1 MRTQAI
7 EKHIDASPKANDS
20 GLLANLKYDL
30 PAGIAVFL
38 IAIPLSLGIALAS
51 GAPLFSGLIAGIIS
65 GVIVAPL
72 SGSSL
77 GISGPT
83 AGLAVIVLNAIQ
95 QLGFNGF
102 LLALV
107 VAGIIQI
114 IMGLTKAGVI
124 AYYFPSSV
132 INGMLSGMG
141 FIIFLKQI
149 PHAIGYDRDYEGDTS
164 FFQPDN
170 YSSFSELA
178 NMLEYSSPTAI
189 MIALI
194 SLAILIVWEQPF
206 MKKYRFFQ
214 LFQGVLIA
222 IFAGVLINHGLEN
235 AYPELALSGSH
246 LVMLPVLQHP
256 SDLLSQLHYPD
267 FSQFGNPAIYMTA
280 LTLAVVASLKTLLS
294 VEAVD
299 KMDPYK
305 RVTSTNRELIA
316 QGIGNACSGL
326 LGGLPLAQV
335 IVRSSIGIQSGARTK
350 ATGIICGVLLL
361 FAVILIPTLLN
372 KIPLASLA
380 SILLVVGY
388 KLTRPKSFKIM
399 YKAGMYHFI
408 PFCVT
413 ILGMVFTDLLIGLAI
428 GLTTALFSILLE
440 NYKSAFYFN
449 ESHIG
454 NKTIL
459 RLSEHVSFL
468 NKANIQQT
476 FEQLPDYSEVII
488 DATRSK
494 YIDYDVFEIIENFKI
509 EAQRKH
515 IKLTIENLRGYGVLE
530 PVENA
535 RAPTYDT
542 QKSLTP
548 AKVLS
553 LLKEGNERFV
563 NNLKS
568 NRNLLEQINDTR
580 QGQFPIAIILS
591 CMDSR
596 TSVELIFDQGLGDVF
611 SARVAGNVINDDI
624 LGSMEYAC
632 KLAGSKLIVVLGH
645 SHCGAIKG
653 ACANVELDHLSGLL
667 HKIKPAVDA
676 VRTEESVEIS
686 ANDDSLVQKVADKN
700 VQLTVEQIKSKSPL
714 LGAMLKS
721 GEIGIVGAMYDIETG
736 KVTFYSEEE
745 YRKCSDSATQYVKS
759 RAA

>member
-1 MRTQAI
+1 MKTQSI
-7 EKHIDASPKANDS
+7 TMQTNTSKKANYR
-20 GLLANLKYDL
+20 GLFSSLKYDF

-38 IAIPLSLGIALAS
+38 ISIPLSLGIALAS
-51 GAPLFSGLIAGIIS
+51 GVPLFSGLIAGII
-65 GVIVAPL
+65 GGIIVTPL

-83 AGLAVIVLNAIQ
+83 AGLAIIVLSAVQ
-95 QLGFNGF
+95 QLGFNAF

-107 VAGIIQI
+107 MAGVIQI
-114 IMGLTKAGVI
+114 CMGLAKAGVI

-132 INGMLSGMG
+132 INGMLSGIG
-141 FIIFLKQI
+141 FILFLKQI
-149 PHAIGYDRDYEGDTS
+149 PHAIGYDWDYEGDSS
-164 FFQPDN
+164 FFQPDS

-178 NMLEYSSPTAI
+178 HMLAFSSPTAI
-189 MIALI
+189 LIAVV
-194 SLAILIVWEQPF
+194 SLAILILWEQPF
-206 MKKYRFFQ
+206 MKKYRLFE

-222 IFAGVLINHGLEN
+222 ISVGVLINQGLIN
-235 AYPELALSGSH
+235 WYPELALRGNH
-246 LVMLPVLQHP
+246 LVMIPVLENT
-256 SDLLSQLHYPD
+256 SDLLNQLHFPD
-267 FSQFGNPAIYMTA
+267 FSQLSNSAIYLTA
-280 LTLAVVASLKTLLS
+280 LTLAIVASLETLLC

-299 KMDPYK
+299 KIDPYK
-305 RVTSTNRELIA
+305 RVTPTNRELIA

-335 IVRSSIGIQSGARTK
+335 IVRSSINIQSGATNK
-350 ATGIICGVLLL
+350 ASGTICGLLL
-361 FAVILIPTLLN
+361 LIAVIFIPTLLN

-380 SILLVVGY
+380 SVLMVVGY
-388 KLTRPKSFKIM
+388 KLIRPTVFNIM

-408 PFCVT
+408 PFCIT
-413 ILGMVFTDLLIGLAI
+413 IVSMVFTDLLVGLAI
-428 GLTTALFSILLE
+428 GLIAALFSILLE
-440 NYKSAFYFN
+440 NYKSAFYLN

-476 FEQLPDYSEVII
+476 FEQLPDYSEVVI

-515 IKLTIENLRGYGVLE
+515 IKLTIENLRGYGVLAA
-530 PVENA
+530 VENA

-542 QKSLTP
+542 QQSLTP
-548 AKVLS
+548 AKVLA

-563 NNLKS
+563 NNLNS

-611 SARVAGNVINDDI
+611 SVRVAGNVINDDI
-624 LGSMEYAC
+624 LGCMEYAC

-653 ACANVELDHLSGLL
+653 ACAHVELDHLSGLL
-667 HKIKPAVDA
+667 DKIKPAVDA
-676 VRTEESVEIS
+676 VNAEQSREVT
-686 ANDDSLVQKVADKN
+686 ANNDALVQKVADKN
-700 VQLTVEQIKSKSPL
+700 VQLTVEQIRNKSPVL
-714 LGAMLKS
+714 NAMIKS
-721 GEIGIVGAMYDIETG
+721 GDLVIVGAMYNIETG
-736 KVTFYSEEE
+736 KVKFNL
-745 YRKCSDSATQYVKS
+745 D
-759 RAA
+759 

>member
-1 MRTQAI
+1 MNSTPI
-7 EKHIDASPKANDS
+7 VNNS
-20 GLLANLKYDL
+20 LFANLKYDF

-65 GVIVAPL
+65 GLVVAPL

-77 GISGPT
+77 GISGAT
-83 AGLAVIVLNAIQ
+83 AGIAMIVWTAIDK
-95 QLGFNGF
+95 LGFNGF

-107 VAGIIQI
+107 VAGIFQI
-114 IMGLTKAGVI
+114 IMGLSKAGVI

-132 INGMLSGMG
+132 INGMLTGMG
-141 FIIFLKQI
+141 FILFLKQI
-149 PHAIGYDRDYEGDTS
+149 PHAMGYDRDYEGDTS
-164 FFQPDN
+164 FFQTDS
-170 YSSFSELA
+170 YSSFSELTH
-178 NMLEYSSPTAI
+178 MLEFSSPTAI

-194 SLAILIVWEQPF
+194 SLGILILWEQPLI
-206 MKKYRFFQ
+206 KKQRFFQ
-214 LFQGVLIA
+214 LFQGALIA
-222 IFAGVLINHGLEN
+222 ILVAVLINEGLQN
-235 AYPELALSGSH
+235 FYPELALSGNH
-246 LVMLPVLQHP
+246 LVTIPVLKNT
-256 SDLLSQLHYPD
+256 SDLLNQLHYPD
-267 FSQFGNPAIYMTA
+267 FSQLNNPSVYLAA

-305 RVTSTNRELIA
+305 RVTPTNRELIA

-326 LGGLPLAQV
+326 IGGLPLAQV
-335 IVRSSIGIQSGARTK
+335 IVRSSIGIQSGAKTK
-350 ATGIICGVLLL
+350 ATGIIGGLLLL
-361 FAVILIPTLLN
+361 FAVIFIPTMLN

-380 SILLVVGY
+380 SVLLVVGY
-388 KLTRPKSFKIM
+388 KLIRPKVFTTM

-413 ILGMVFTDLLIGLAI
+413 IMGMIFTDLLIGLVI
-428 GLTTALFSILLE
+428 GLISALFSILLE

-476 FEQLPDYSEVII
+476 LEQLPDYSEVII

-515 IKLTIENLRGYGVLE
+515 IKLTIENLRGFGALK

-542 QKSLTP
+542 QQSLTP
-548 AKVLS
+548 AKVLE

-611 SARVAGNVINDDI
+611 SARVAGNIINDDI

-645 SHCGAIKG
+645 SHCGAVKG

-667 HKIKPAVDA
+667 DRIKPAVDA
-676 VRTEESVEIS
+676 VQTEESVEITAS
-686 ANDDSLVQKVADKN
+686 NDELVQKVADKN
-700 VQLTVEQIKSKSPL
+700 VQLSVEQIRRKSPL
-714 LGAMLKS
+714 LDAMLKN
-721 GEIGIVGAMYDIETG
+721 GEIGIVGGMYNIETG
-736 KVTFYSEEE
+736 KVKFYS
-745 YRKCSDSATQYVKS
+745 DV
-759 RAA
+759 

>member
-1 MRTQAI
+1 MKTTAIQMPINASTQV
-7 EKHIDASPKANDS
+7 NNG
-20 GLLANLKYDL
+20 GLFANLKYDV

-38 IAIPLSLGIALAS
+38 ISIPLSLGIALAS

-65 GVIVAPL
+65 GLVVAPL
-72 SGSSL
+72 SGSAL

-83 AGLAVIVLNAIQ
+83 AGLAIIVLSAIEK
-95 QLGFNGF
+95 LGFNGF
-102 LLALV
+102 LLALFL
-107 VAGIIQI
+107 AGVLQI
-114 IMGLTKAGVI
+114 VMGLSKAGVI

-132 INGMLSGMG
+132 INGMLSGIG
-141 FIIFLKQI
+141 LILFLKQI
-149 PHAIGYDRDYEGDTS
+149 PHAMGYDRDYEGDTA
-164 FFQPDN
+164 FFQTDS

-178 NMLEYSSPTAI
+178 NMLEFTNPTAI
-189 MIALI
+189 IIALI
-194 SLAILIVWEQPF
+194 SLAILILWEQPF
-206 MKKYRFFQ
+206 MKRQRFFQ
-214 LFQGVLIA
+214 MFQGVLAA
-222 IFAGVLINHGLEN
+222 ILGGVLINQSLQYF
-235 AYPELALSGSH
+235 YPELALGGNH
-246 LVMLPVLQHP
+246 LVMLPVLQQP
-256 SDLLSQLHYPD
+256 SDLWSHLHYPD
-267 FSQFGNPAIYMTA
+267 FSRLGIPAIYLTA
-280 LTLAVVASLKTLLS
+280 LTLAVVASLETLLS
-294 VEAVD
+294 LEAVD
-299 KMDPYK
+299 KMDPDK
-305 RVTSTNRELIA
+305 RVTSANRELIV
-316 QGIGNACSGL
+316 QGIGNVCSGL

-335 IVRSSIGIQSGARTK
+335 IVRSSINIQSGAKSK
-350 ATGIICGVLLL
+350 ASGIIYGLLL
-361 FAVILIPTLLN
+361 LVAVIFIPNLLN

-380 SILLVVGY
+380 SVLLLVGY
-388 KLTRPKSFKIM
+388 KLIRPKAFKIM

-428 GLTTALFSILLE
+428 GLITALFSILLE
-440 NYKSAFYFN
+440 NYKSAFYLN

-476 FEQLPDYSEVII
+476 FEQLPDYSEVVI

-515 IKLTIENLRGYGVLE
+515 IRLTVENLRGYGVLE

-542 QKSLTP
+542 QQALTP
-548 AKVLS
+548 AKVLA

-568 NRNLLEQINDTR
+568 HRNLLEQVNDTR

-653 ACANVELDHLSGLL
+653 ACANVELDHLSGT
-667 HKIKPAVDA
+667 I
-676 VRTEESVEIS
+676 TE
-686 ANDDSLVQKVADKN
+686 NK
-700 VQLTVEQIKSKSPL
+700 
-714 LGAMLKS
+714 
-721 GEIGIVGAMYDIETG
+721 TG
-736 KVTFYSEEE
+736 
-745 YRKCSDSATQYVKS
+745 C
-759 RAA
+759 

>member
-1 MRTQAI
+1 M
-7 EKHIDASPKANDS
+7 
-20 GLLANLKYDL
+20 
-30 PAGIAVFL
+30 
-38 IAIPLSLGIALAS
+38 
-51 GAPLFSGLIAGIIS
+51 
-65 GVIVAPL
+65 
-72 SGSSL
+72 
-77 GISGPT
+77 
-83 AGLAVIVLNAIQ
+83 
-95 QLGFNGF
+95 
-102 LLALV
+102 
-107 VAGIIQI
+107 
-114 IMGLTKAGVI
+114 
-124 AYYFPSSV
+124 
-132 INGMLSGMG
+132 
-141 FIIFLKQI
+141 
-149 PHAIGYDRDYEGDTS
+149 
-164 FFQPDN
+164 
-170 YSSFSELA
+170 
-178 NMLEYSSPTAI
+178 
-189 MIALI
+189 
-194 SLAILIVWEQPF
+194 
-206 MKKYRFFQ
+206 
-214 LFQGVLIA
+214 
-222 IFAGVLINHGLEN
+222 
-235 AYPELALSGSH
+235 
-246 LVMLPVLQHP
+246 
-256 SDLLSQLHYPD
+256 
-267 FSQFGNPAIYMTA
+267 
-280 LTLAVVASLKTLLS
+280 
-294 VEAVD
+294 
-299 KMDPYK
+299 
-305 RVTSTNRELIA
+305 
-316 QGIGNACSGL
+316 
-326 LGGLPLAQV
+326 
-335 IVRSSIGIQSGARTK
+335 
-350 ATGIICGVLLL
+350 
-361 FAVILIPTLLN
+361 
-372 KIPLASLA
+372 
-380 SILLVVGY
+380 LLVVGY
-388 KLTRPKSFKIM
+388 KLTRPKVFKIM

-476 FEQLPDYSEVII
+476 LEQLPDYSEVVI

-509 EAQRKH
+509 EAQRKN

-542 QKSLTP
+542 QQALTP
-548 AKVLS
+548 AKVLT

-676 VRTEESVEIS
+676 VHAEESVEIT
-686 ANDDSLVQKVADKN
+686 ANNDGLVQKVADKN
-700 VQLTVEQIKSKSPL
+700 VQLTVEQIRSKSPL
-714 LGAMLKS
+714 LDAMVKS

-736 KVTFYSEEE
+736 KVKFYS
-745 YRKCSDSATQYVKS
+745 DV
-759 RAA
+759 